1 MADKNYME
9 MLRILKNNSL
19 SFTFFQVDD
28 ERGLNVST
36 LKSQWEKE
44 YDGEIFIPESAEAGL
59 DWNFERLKNGDGNTL
74 LLCLGSLY
82 QVSGI
87 RNYFK
92 KVLS

>member
-59 DWNFERLKNGDGNTL
+59 DWNFEKSKNGDVNTL

-82 QVSGI
+82 QVSRI

-92 KVLS
+92 KVLA